1 MFTFLHVYALQPGYF
16 VWPGSPHIHRTEFVM
31 SHNEPKTKSIKCG
44 AFNYSIV
51 VNVHRVTSMTDI
63 NIDAIRKQQKAEY
76 NKQYRLKHKLLL
88 QQQAS
93 KDIYMIRYF
102 HP

>member
-1 MFTFLHVYALQPGYF
+1 VG
-16 VWPGSPHIHRTEFVM
+16 GGCGRGRGIK
-31 SHNEPKTKSIKCG
+31 KTKAIRCG
-44 AFNYSIV
+44 VCYYSIV
-51 VNVHRVTSMTDI
+51 LKAHLVTSMADTV
-63 NIDAIRKQQKAEY
+63 IDAVRKQKKAEY
-76 NKQYRLKHKLLL
+76 EKQYRLKRELLL

>member
-1 MFTFLHVYALQPGYF
+1 VGAGCGRGRETK
-16 VWPGSPHIHRTEFVM
+16 
-31 SHNEPKTKSIKCG
+31 KTKAIRCG
-44 AFNYSIV
+44 ASYYSIV
-51 VNVHRVTSMTDI
+51 LNAHRVTSMADTD
-63 NIDAIRKQQKAEY
+63 NDAVRKEKKAEY
-76 NKQYRLKHKLLL
+76 DKQYRLKRKLLL

>member
-1 MFTFLHVYALQPGYF
+1 MA
-16 VWPGSPHIHRTEFVM
+16 
-31 SHNEPKTKSIKCG
+31 
-44 AFNYSIV
+44 
-51 VNVHRVTSMTDI
+51 DI
-63 NIDAIRKQQKAEY
+63 NIDAIRKQTKAEY
-76 NKQYRLKHKLLL
+76 AKQHTLERKLLL

>member
-1 MFTFLHVYALQPGYF
+1 
-16 VWPGSPHIHRTEFVM
+16 
-31 SHNEPKTKSIKCG
+31 
-44 AFNYSIV
+44 
-51 VNVHRVTSMTDI
+51 MTNTD
-63 NIDAIRKQQKAEY
+63 IDAIRKEKKAEY
-76 NKQYRLKHKLLL
+76 AKQYRLKHKLLL